1 MSERSKVLSYRGY
14 NVDKDTLGKDIVE
27 KVKEQLTVAP
37 NIPDDYAQVKPLPFK
52 LYQESASRLYV
63 PKYYGIKKFGTPDIN
78 KLHDGQDINIK
89 FTGALRPYQ
98 VEAAQKYLDAARDP
112 KKMGGIVNVYC
123 GWGKCL
129 GVDTPIIMYD
139 GSIKRVQDITVGDV
153 IMGDDS
159 TPRNVLS
166 ICRGREPLYKVH
178 QGNGN
183 DYVVNQS
190 HILSI
195 VNVDNGIVYD
205 LSLTDFLKIR
215 KTDMYT
221 SSKLMGYKVPIQFT
235 SKDIGIDPYILGKWI
250 CKSKKDMII
259 AGIKDTSQTFR
270 IPTHYKCNSREV
282 QMCILAGVIDECGAY
297 INDFY
302 EIVFG
307 LDKDEQELKEDIV
320 FIARSLGFIV
330 KEIGDCTIH
339 IMGKLV
345 DIPVRVPWKKASES
359 IDEPLVLVRM
369 RATPLTIESMGEGDY
384 YGFEIDGNRRFVL
397 GDFTV
402 THNTTLA
409 IHVICQLAKKTL
421 IVCHKD
427 FLLQQWKERI
437 EQFTGGARIGLLK
450 AKVVDVEDKD
460 IVLASLQS
468 LSMKEYDEQ
477 LFKSFGLFVADEA
490 HHFPAEVFSKA
501 LKKVNFKY
509 ALGLTATLTRKDGLT
524 KVLKWFIGDVV
535 FKAEKRQDELCVEF
549 FDYYDPN
556 PNYSLEV
563 KSYNNKLNVSKMIN
577 NICDYKPRIN
587 FIVDCLVEVLKR
599 EPERKVIILSDRRN
613 HLDLLQKAITDVGYE
628 SAFYVGG
635 MKQSELKESEEK
647 QIILATYHIAAEG
660 FDCPG
665 LDTLILASPKSDVI
679 QCVGRIQR
687 TPQHLRKHV
696 PLVLDIV
703 DNFSLFT
710 RQGKKRCAYYDS
722 CKYTVKGGELF
733 KPPSQNNIK
742 LTEACFIEDVE

>member
-1 MSERSKVLSYRGY
+1 MSDRSKVLSYRGY
-14 NVDKDTLGKDIVE
+14 NVDKDALGVDVVD

-37 NIPDDYAQVKPLPFK
+37 NIPDDYAQVKPVPFK
-52 LYQESASRLYV
+52 LYQESTSRLYV
-63 PKYYGIKKFGTPDIN
+63 PRNYGIKKFGVPDIN
-78 KLHDGQDINIK
+78 KLHDGQDLNIR
-89 FTGALRPYQ
+89 FTGTLRPYQ

-129 GVDTPIIMYD
+129 GVDTPILMYD
-139 GSIKRVQDITVGDV
+139 GSIKMVQDVVVSDV

-178 QGNGN
+178 QGNGS
-183 DYVVNQS
+183 DYVVNKS
-190 HILSI
+190 HILS
-195 VNVDNGIVYD
+195 VVHVDNGMVYD
-205 LSLTDFLKIR
+205 MPLTDFLTIR
-215 KTDMYT
+215 KTDVYT
-221 SSKLMGYKVPIQFT
+221 ASKLMGYKVPIRFT
-235 SKDIGIDPYILGKWI
+235 PKDVGIDPYILGKWL
-250 CKSKKDMII
+250 CKCKKDMLVGII
-259 AGIKDTSQTFR
+259 DDSQR
-270 IPTHYKCNSREV
+270 CKIPTHYKCNSREV
-282 QMCILAGVIDECGAY
+282 QLCILAGVIDECGVY
-297 INDFY
+297 INGFY

-307 LDKDEQELKEDIV
+307 LDQAEQELKTDIV
-320 FIARSLGFIV
+320 FIARSLGFVV

-339 IMGKLV
+339 IIGHELV
-345 DIPVRVPWKKASES
+345 DIPVRVPWKKAYV
-359 IDEPLVLVRM
+359 PLVDDMML
-369 RATPLTIESMGEGDY
+369 ATPLTIESMGEGDY
-384 YGFEIDGNRRFVL
+384 YGFEIDGNKRFVL

-409 IHVICQLAKKTL
+409 IHVICALAKKTL

-437 EQFTGGARIGLLK
+437 EQFTTGARIGLLK

-468 LSMKEYDEQ
+468 LSMKEYDEE

-556 PNYSLEV
+556 PVYSLEV
-563 KSYNNKLNVSKMIN
+563 KGYNNKLNVSRMIN
-577 NICDYKPRIN
+577 NICDYKPRID
-587 FIVDCLVEVLKR
+587 FIVDCLVKVLKH

-613 HLDLLQKAITDVGYE
+613 HLDLLQKAISKVGYE

-635 MKQSELKESEEK
+635 MKQHELKESEEK
-647 QIILATYHIAAEG
+647 QVILATYHIASEG

-703 DNFSLFT
+703 DNFSLFI
-710 RQGKKRCAYYDS
+710 RQGKKRCTYYES
-722 CKYTVKGGELF
+722 CKYNIKGGELF
-733 KPPSQNNIK
+733 KPISQKNIH